1 MKYPKEYLD
10 EIKTRLKVST
20 VVSKTVSLKKR
31 GKEFVGLSPFKNEK
45 TPSFTV
51 NDEKEFYHCFATSEH
66 GNIFDFIMKTQ
77 NLKFGEAVKHLA
89 QLAGMQPYLFSKKDE
104 EREKKWNE
112 YKSIFNE
119 YVDFYHN
126 ELIKNEQHSN
136 AREYLK
142 NRSLSKENVKKFKI
156 GYVEKN
162 PSIFEQFKNKYSEQT
177 LVETGL
183 FYLDEKKKIYIER
196 FRGRLIF
203 PINNITGQPIALGG
217 RIIENLDYLAKY
229 INSPETLFFKKG
241 SNLYNLDLARKLSN
255 KLDHIYL
262 VEGYMDV
269 VGLSKNGI
277 DNAVANL
284 GTSLTDKQIQILNQ
298 FFDDIIICF
307 DGDESGYKAALRA
320 AENSIK
326 ELKPEKQISF
336 LFLPNKEDPDSYV
349 NKNGKANF
357 IEFTKQS
364 KLSIHQFIFSHYKKQ
379 TENNPSSM
387 AIFEKRL
394 RDVANTIKD
403 DYIKKYV
410 LEYFLEKIA
419 ELTPHSNQ
427 KNKKN
432 YKKPTKSLDA
442 TKKYYNESQ
451 SLSGVELKE
460 FSLIYLVINNLN
472 LMQSNI
478 HLIENIKLF
487 TEVNKKIFNQ
497 IIEVLKSEN
506 QIAVQDLNLDSQ
518 IIEKINKFAPIKYIL
533 KNNSEDDQKII
544 ELLEDISRD
553 LMNYDLEFRIQELES
568 KFSVDM
574 NESTFNE
581 LKELK
586 KKSRISINLDKFVMD
601 FYRFDII

>member
-20 VVSKTVSLKKR
+20 VVSKFVPLKKR
-31 GKEFVGLSPFKNEK
+31 GKEYVGLSPFKNEK

-66 GNIFDFIMKTQ
+66 GNIFDFIIKTQ
-77 NLKFGEAVKHLA
+77 NFKFGEAVKHLA
-89 QLAGMQPYLFSKKDE
+89 QLAGMQPYMFSKLDE
-104 EREKKWNE
+104 EREKKWKE
-112 YKSIFNE
+112 YQSIFSQ

-126 ELIKNEQHSN
+126 ELLRNESYSV
-136 AREYLK
+136 ARDYLK
-142 NRSLSKENVKKFKI
+142 NRSLTKEEVKKFRI
-156 GYVEKN
+156 GYIEKKPN
-162 PSIFEQFKNKYSEQT
+162 FFKKLKDNYSKQT
-177 LVETGL
+177 LIETGL
-183 FYLDEKKKIYIER
+183 FYLDEKKKTYVER

-203 PINNITGQPIALGG
+203 PINNISGQPIALGG

-229 INSPETLFFKKG
+229 INSPETNFFKKG
-241 SNLYNLDLARKLSN
+241 SNLYNLDVARKLSN
-255 KLDHIYL
+255 KIDQIYL

-284 GTSLTDKQIQILNQ
+284 GTSLTDKQILTLNQ

-357 IEFTKQS
+357 IDFTKQS

-379 TENNPSSM
+379 TENNPSSL
-387 AIFEKRL
+387 AIFEKKL
-394 RDVANTIKD
+394 RSIANTIKD
-403 DYIKKYV
+403 DFIKKYV
-410 LEYFLEKIA
+410 LEYFLEKIS
-419 ELTPHSNQ
+419 ELTPHSNR
-427 KNKKN
+427 NKKN
-432 YKKPTKSLDA
+432 YFVKRTKSLDT
-442 TKKYYNESQ
+442 TKKHFNESQ
-451 SLSGVELKE
+451 SLTGVELKE
-460 FSLIYLVINNLN
+460 FSLLYLVMNNLS
-472 LMQSNI
+472 LLQANI

-487 TEVNKKIFNQ
+487 TEFNKKIFKLIIEKLKSGEQ
-497 IIEVLKSEN
+497 IIIE
-506 QIAVQDLNLDSQ
+506 DLELDSQ
-518 IIEKINKFAPIKYIL
+518 LLEKINKFAPIKHIL
-533 KNNSEDDQKII
+533 KNQADDDQKII
-544 ELLEDISRD
+544 ELLEDVARD
-553 LMNYDLEFRIQELES
+553 LINYDLDFRIQELES

-574 NESTFNE
+574 SETTFNE

-586 KKSRISINLDKFVMD
+586 KKQNLN
-601 FYRFDII
+601 